1 MKAKAAILF
10 SIIGILFCACQPKTP
25 IDAQLQEVLDKG
37 IEKNESHGVSAT
49 IIDPNGEIWN
59 GVSGISHDSVPIAPH
74 MLFAI
79 GSVTKNFVAA
89 LTLSLAEDGIL
100 NLDDPISDWLPPY
113 PYIDGNITIRQLLN
127 HTSGLYMF
135 WDNQQIWDDLIA
147 NRTKTFSPEEVLGY
161 LKEPDFAPGEGWRYS
176 NTNYLL
182 LAMIINKATGSN
194 ISTELKNRL
203 LQPLGLTEFY
213 LSQEESIPTHQA
225 HVYGDNWDGGPVRDV
240 TFLPRTSHE
249 SITYGSAGIFTTSE
263 NLARWS
269 HALFNGE
276 ILEQQ
281 SMEEMLDF
289 VTFTPVS
296 NMKAYGLG
304 VQEYT
309 NKISF
314 GEYAIGHAGGN
325 IGTTTYML
333 YLPERNVSIV
343 VMINAFPND
352 GAEEITKGIVKIIL
366 KDLGAFNVIS
376 VARANPFYFLTAGL
390 GILFWVI
397 VIIRKFFRK
406 QKPQPKPNHD
416 QTPFD

>member
-1 MKAKAAILF
+1 MKVKVAILF
-10 SIIGILFCACQPKTP
+10 SILGILLGACQPKTP
-25 IDAQLQEVLDKG
+25 IEGQLQEVLDKG
-37 IEKNESHGVSAT
+37 IEQNEIHGVSVT
-49 IIDPNGEIWN
+49 IIDPDGEIWN
-59 GVSGISHDSVPIAPH
+59 GVSGISHDSVPMAPH

-100 NLDDPISDWLPPY
+100 SLEDPISDWLPPY

-147 NRTKTFSPEEVLGY
+147 NRTKTFTPEEVLGY
-161 LKEPDFAPGEGWRYS
+161 LKEPYFPPGEGWRYS

-182 LAMIINKATGSN
+182 LAMIINTAAGSN
-194 ISTELKNRL
+194 LSTELKNRL
-203 LQPLGLTEFY
+203 FQPLGFTEFY
-213 LSQEESIPTHQA
+213 LSQEESIPAHQA
-225 HVYGDNWDGGPVRDV
+225 HIYGDNWDGGPVRDV

-276 ILEQQ
+276 ILQGQ
-281 SMEEMLDF
+281 SMEEMLSF

-304 VQEYT
+304 VQEFT
-309 NKISF
+309 NKISY

-333 YLPERNVSIV
+333 YLPDHNVSIV

-352 GAEEITKGIVKIIL
+352 GAEEITKGLEKIIL
-366 KDLGAFNVIS
+366 KDLGAFNLIS
-376 VARANPFYFLTAGL
+376 VASANPSYFIPAGVGL
-390 GILFWVI
+390 AFWVI
-397 VIIRKFFRK
+397 VIIRKMVRK
-406 QKPQPKPNHD
+406 QSPQPKPNQN
-416 QTPFD
+416 QT